1 MPSLRFLIAYNFY
14 HIKGTN
20 MGKKRSRKKKKSPK
34 TITSIKK
41 GKLVEQITAG
51 LHDWPNVKVQQ
62 NIFLPV
68 VGQSSRKSEID
79 VLLTTSLAG
88 YPIRIAIEC
97 KNERMPIGS
106 PKINAFIGKLMD
118 VGIPLQHGIYVSAS
132 GYTSGAI
139 ERAKEAGIRPLILN
153 GLTKEGLSNSIAEA
167 FQSVVYLLATVDSIH
182 ITNNVPNPEPHEI
195 EIFYNDEGKVCGSIS
210 DLIWQN
216 WLNGK
221 PPSSIGEHVLEITV
235 SSEWHQIINGK
246 VEPVHS
252 IKAVIRIIGL
262 VLTLTGQ
269 VRKYILLNASDMKI
283 ERSQVNV
290 LFDMPKLKQPVT
302 IIYAES
308 QLKEF
313 MDRQE
318 AVQVTIGRIR
328 LPRILN
334 GPVYWP
340 PSERAA
346 RKVIE
351 LMQAFEAGKIPDP
364 RPFNFTE
371 IEGTDI
377 RTIWE
382 PIWQEKP
389 L

>member
-1 MPSLRFLIAYNFY
+1 MR
-14 HIKGTN
+14 
-20 MGKKRSRKKKKSPK
+20 KKRSRKKKKSPK

-62 NIFLPV
+62 NTFLPV

-106 PKINAFIGKLMD
+106 PKINAFIGKLID
-118 VGIPLQHGIYVSAS
+118 VGSPLQHGIYVSAS

-139 ERAKEAGIRPLILN
+139 ERAKEAGIRPLILS
-153 GLTKEGLSNSIAEA
+153 GLTKEGLSTSVAEA
-167 FQSVVYLLATVDSIH
+167 FQSVVYLLAAVDSISF
-182 ITNNVPNPEPHEI
+182 ISNVFNLSPDEM
-195 EIFYNDEGKVCGSIS
+195 EIFYNDEGKICGSVS
-210 DLIWQN
+210 NLIWQG
-216 WLNGK
+216 WLNGQI
-221 PPSSIGEHVLEITV
+221 PSAIGEHVCKITIP
-235 SSEWHQIINGK
+235 SNWHQIISGK
-246 VEPVHS
+246 AEHIPTVVA
-252 IKAVIRIIGL
+252 KIRVIGL
-262 VLTLTGQ
+262 VVTLTGQ
-269 VRKYILLNASDMKI
+269 VKKYTLLNASDMRV
-283 ERSQVNV
+283 ERSQLDVS
-290 LFDMPKLKQPVT
+290 FDISKGKYPAT
-302 IIYAES
+302 NIYTES

-313 MDRQE
+313 LDRPE
-318 AVQVTIGRIR
+318 AVKVTIGRVR

-340 PSERAA
+340 PSERVG
-346 RKVIE
+346 RKIIE
-351 LMQAFEAGKIPDP
+351 LMQAFEAGKIPDS

-389 L
+389 PVAK